1 MSLLVQKFGGTS
13 VADVERIGKVAQRIA
28 RCREDGHD
36 LVIVVSAMG
45 HTTDELTALA
55 LAICPQPPRREMDML
70 LATGE
75 QVSIALLSMALQAL
89 GVPAVAMTGTQAGIV
104 TESTFGRAR
113 ILEIRTDR
121 LRRLLDQGQVVVVAG
136 FQGTSSGV
144 AGTPE
149 ITTLGRGGSDTSAVA
164 LAAALGADACEIYTD
179 VPGVLTTDPRR
190 VADAQ
195 LMESVSCDEMLEL
208 ASLGAAV
215 LHPRAVEI
223 ARNYG
228 VPLWVRSSWSD
239 SPGTRLTSGPA
250 RAIGSEGL
258 ELGRPVDGAE
268 LQDGQAVLALAH
280 VPDRPGVA
288 ADLFEALGAAGLNVD
303 LIVQASHEAAGD
315 EPPGNKT
322 VSNDIAFTVADAD
335 LETARGICQALLAS
349 LQADGATLSSEGGM
363 AKISIAGAGIMGRPG
378 MAARL
383 FDTLARLGINLRL
396 IATSEVKVSC
406 VVDRELGARALRAA
420 AAAFE
425 LGEKQLRDG
434 PLPADPLAPAV
445 RGVALDRDQAQ
456 LVVRRVPDR
465 PGSAAL
471 VCRALADAN
480 ISLDGIVQSERTHS
494 SGDQRSRDI
503 SFTLRRDDRPG
514 AERALAPVLAQWP
527 GAWIEEGP
535 AIARISAV
543 GGGMACTAGTAAR
556 MFRALA
562 AAGINIE
569 MIATSEIRTS
579 CVVAESEGI
588 RALRVVHDAFALGGE
603 TLHRAEG
610 TEAPATG
617 GPPAP

>member
-1 MSLLVQKFGGTS
+1 MALLVQKFGGTS
-13 VADVERIGKVAQRIA
+13 VADVERIGNVARRIA
-28 RCREDGHD
+28 QCREDGHD

-55 LAICPQPPRREMDML
+55 RAISPQPPQREMDML

-121 LRRLLDQGQVVVVAG
+121 LRRLLNEGQVVVVAG

-179 VPGVLTTDPRR
+179 VPGVLTTDPRK

-239 SPGTRLTSGPA
+239 GPGTRLTSGPA

-303 LIVQASHEAAGD
+303 LIVQSSHEAASNA
-315 EPPGNKT
+315 PA
-322 VSNDIAFTVADAD
+322 SNDIAFTVADAE
-335 LETARGICQALLAS
+335 LEAARGICEALLAS
-349 LQADGATLSSEGGM
+349 LQADGATLSSEAGM

-406 VVDRELGARALRAA
+406 VVDRELGARALRAT

-425 LGEKQLRDG
+425 LGEQQLRDG

-456 LVVRRVPDR
+456 LVMRRVPDR

-471 VCRALADAN
+471 VCRALADAS

-543 GGGMACTAGTAAR
+543 GAGMACTAGTAAR

-588 RALRVVHDAFALGGE
+588 RALQAVHAAFELGGE

-610 TEAPATG
+610 SEAPSAEA
-617 GPPAP
+617 PPAGGA

>member
-1 MSLLVQKFGGTS
+1 MALLVQKFGGTS
-13 VADVERIGKVAQRIA
+13 VADVERIGNVARRIA
-28 RCREDGHD
+28 QCREDGHD

-55 LAICPQPPRREMDML
+55 RAISPQPPQREMDML

-121 LRRLLDQGQVVVVAG
+121 LRRLLNEGQVVVVAG

-179 VPGVLTTDPRR
+179 VPGVLTTDPRK

-239 SPGTRLTSGPA
+239 NPGTRLTSGPA

-303 LIVQASHEAAGD
+303 LIVQSSHEAASNA
-315 EPPGNKT
+315 PA
-322 VSNDIAFTVADAD
+322 SNDIAFTVADAE
-335 LETARGICQALLAS
+335 LEAARGICEALLAS
-349 LQADGATLSSEGGM
+349 LQADGATLSSEAGM

-425 LGEKQLRDG
+425 LGEQQLRDG

-471 VCRALADAN
+471 VCRALADAS

-543 GGGMACTAGTAAR
+543 GAGMACTAGTAAR

-588 RALRVVHDAFALGGE
+588 RALQAVHAAFALGGE

-610 TEAPATG
+610 SEAPAAG
-617 GPPAP
+617 AP

>member
-1 MSLLVQKFGGTS
+1 
-13 VADVERIGKVAQRIA
+13 
-28 RCREDGHD
+28 
-36 LVIVVSAMG
+36 
-45 HTTDELTALA
+45 
-55 LAICPQPPRREMDML
+55 
-70 LATGE
+70 
-75 QVSIALLSMALQAL
+75 
-89 GVPAVAMTGTQAGIV
+89 
-104 TESTFGRAR
+104 
-113 ILEIRTDR
+113 
-121 LRRLLDQGQVVVVAG
+121 
-136 FQGTSSGV
+136 
-144 AGTPE
+144 
-149 ITTLGRGGSDTSAVA
+149 
-164 LAAALGADACEIYTD
+164 
-179 VPGVLTTDPRR
+179 
-190 VADAQ
+190 
-195 LMESVSCDEMLEL
+195 
-208 ASLGAAV
+208 
-215 LHPRAVEI
+215 
-223 ARNYG
+223 
-228 VPLWVRSSWSD
+228 
-239 SPGTRLTSGPA
+239 
-250 RAIGSEGL
+250 
-258 ELGRPVDGAE
+258 
-268 LQDGQAVLALAH
+268 
-280 VPDRPGVA
+280 
-288 ADLFEALGAAGLNVD
+288 
-303 LIVQASHEAAGD
+303 
-315 EPPGNKT
+315 
-322 VSNDIAFTVADAD
+322 
-335 LETARGICQALLAS
+335 
-349 LQADGATLSSEGGM
+349 
-363 AKISIAGAGIMGRPG
+363 

-406 VVDRELGARALRAA
+406 VVDRELGARALRAT

-425 LGEKQLRDG
+425 LGEQQLRDG

-543 GGGMACTAGTAAR
+543 GAGMACTAGTAAR

-588 RALRVVHDAFALGGE
+588 RALQAVHAAFALGGE

-610 TEAPATG
+610 TEAPAAG
-617 GPPAP
+617 AS

>member
-1 MSLLVQKFGGTS
+1 MALLVQKFGGTS
-13 VADVERIGKVAQRIA
+13 VADVERIGNVARRIA
-28 RCREDGHD
+28 QCREDGHD

-55 LAICPQPPRREMDML
+55 RAISPQPPQREMDML

-121 LRRLLDQGQVVVVAG
+121 LRRLLNEGQVVVVAG

-179 VPGVLTTDPRR
+179 VPGVLTTDPRK

-239 SPGTRLTSGPA
+239 NPGTRLTSGPA

-303 LIVQASHEAAGD
+303 LIVQSSHEAASNA
-315 EPPGNKT
+315 PA
-322 VSNDIAFTVADAD
+322 SNDIAFTVADAE
-335 LETARGICQALLAS
+335 LEAARGICEALLAS
-349 LQADGATLSSEGGM
+349 LQADGATLSSEAGM

-406 VVDRELGARALRAA
+406 VVDRELGARALRAT

-425 LGEKQLRDG
+425 LGEQQLRDG

-471 VCRALADAN
+471 VCRALADAS

-514 AERALAPVLAQWP
+514 AERALASVLAQWP

-543 GGGMACTAGTAAR
+543 GAGMACTAGTAAR

-588 RALRVVHDAFALGGE
+588 RALQAVHAAFELGGE

-610 TEAPATG
+610 SEAPPVG
-617 GPPAP
+617 GP

>member
-1 MSLLVQKFGGTS
+1 M
-13 VADVERIGKVAQRIA
+13 
-28 RCREDGHD
+28 
-36 LVIVVSAMG
+36 
-45 HTTDELTALA
+45 
-55 LAICPQPPRREMDML
+55 
-70 LATGE
+70 
-75 QVSIALLSMALQAL
+75 
-89 GVPAVAMTGTQAGIV
+89 
-104 TESTFGRAR
+104 
-113 ILEIRTDR
+113 
-121 LRRLLDQGQVVVVAG
+121 
-136 FQGTSSGV
+136 
-144 AGTPE
+144 
-149 ITTLGRGGSDTSAVA
+149 
-164 LAAALGADACEIYTD
+164 ADAE
-179 VPGVLTTDPRR
+179 
-190 VADAQ
+190 
-195 LMESVSCDEMLEL
+195 LE
-208 ASLGAAV
+208 A
-215 LHPRAVEI
+215 
-223 ARNYG
+223 
-228 VPLWVRSSWSD
+228 
-239 SPGTRLTSGPA
+239 
-250 RAIGSEGL
+250 
-258 ELGRPVDGAE
+258 
-268 LQDGQAVLALAH
+268 
-280 VPDRPGVA
+280 
-288 ADLFEALGAAGLNVD
+288 
-303 LIVQASHEAAGD
+303 
-315 EPPGNKT
+315 
-322 VSNDIAFTVADAD
+322 
-335 LETARGICQALLAS
+335 ARGICEALLAS
-349 LQADGATLSSEGGM
+349 LQADGATLSSEAGM

-406 VVDRELGARALRAA
+406 VVDRELGARALRAT

-425 LGEKQLRDG
+425 LGEQQLRDG

-471 VCRALADAN
+471 VCRALADAS

-543 GGGMACTAGTAAR
+543 GAGMACTAGTAAR

-588 RALRVVHDAFALGGE
+588 RALQAVHAAFALGGE

-610 TEAPATG
+610 SEAPAAG
-617 GPPAP
+617 AP

>member
-1 MSLLVQKFGGTS
+1 MALLVQKFGGTS
-13 VADVERIGKVAQRIA
+13 VADVERIGNVARRIA
-28 RCREDGHD
+28 QCREDGHD

-55 LAICPQPPRREMDML
+55 RAISPQPPQREMDML

-121 LRRLLDQGQVVVVAG
+121 LRRLLNEGQVVVVAG

-179 VPGVLTTDPRR
+179 VPGVLTTDPRK

-239 SPGTRLTSGPA
+239 GPGTRLTSGPA

-303 LIVQASHEAAGD
+303 LIVQSSHEAASNA
-315 EPPGNKT
+315 PA
-322 VSNDIAFTVADAD
+322 SNDIAFTVADAE
-335 LETARGICQALLAS
+335 LEAARGICEALLAS
-349 LQADGATLSSEGGM
+349 LQADGATLSSEAGM

-406 VVDRELGARALRAA
+406 VVDRELGARALRAT

-425 LGEKQLRDG
+425 LGEQQLRDG

-471 VCRALADAN
+471 VCRALADAS

-514 AERALAPVLAQWP
+514 AERALASVLAQWP

-543 GGGMACTAGTAAR
+543 GAGMACTAGTAAR

-588 RALRVVHDAFALGGE
+588 RALQAVHAAFELGGE

-610 TEAPATG
+610 SEAPAAG
-617 GPPAP
+617 GP

>member
-1 MSLLVQKFGGTS
+1 
-13 VADVERIGKVAQRIA
+13 
-28 RCREDGHD
+28 
-36 LVIVVSAMG
+36 
-45 HTTDELTALA
+45 
-55 LAICPQPPRREMDML
+55 MDML

-121 LRRLLDQGQVVVVAG
+121 LRRLLNEGQVVVVAG

-179 VPGVLTTDPRR
+179 VPGVLTTDPRK

-228 VPLWVRSSWSD
+228 VPLWVRSSWSEN
-239 SPGTRLTSGPA
+239 PGTRLTSGPA

-303 LIVQASHEAAGD
+303 LIVQASHEAA
-315 EPPGNKT
+315 
-322 VSNDIAFTVADAD
+322 SNDIAFTVADAE
-335 LETARGICQALLAS
+335 LETARGICEALLAS
-349 LQADGATLSSEGGM
+349 LQADGATLSSEAGM

-406 VVDRELGARALRAA
+406 VVDRELGARALRAT

-425 LGEKQLRDG
+425 LGEQQLRDG

-471 VCRALADAN
+471 VCRALADAS

-514 AERALAPVLAQWP
+514 AERALASVLAQWP

-543 GGGMACTAGTAAR
+543 GAGMACTAGTAAR

-588 RALRVVHDAFALGGE
+588 RALQAVHAAFELGGE

-610 TEAPATG
+610 SEAPPVG
-617 GPPAP
+617 GSLGEAP

>member
-1 MSLLVQKFGGTS
+1 MALLVQKFGGTS
-13 VADVERIGKVAQRIA
+13 VADVERIGNVARRIA
-28 RCREDGHD
+28 QCREDGHD

-55 LAICPQPPRREMDML
+55 RAISPQPPQREMDML

-121 LRRLLDQGQVVVVAG
+121 LRRLLNEGQVVVVAG

-179 VPGVLTTDPRR
+179 VPGVLTTDPRK

-239 SPGTRLTSGPA
+239 GPGTRLTSGPA

-303 LIVQASHEAAGD
+303 LIVQSSHEAASNA
-315 EPPGNKT
+315 PA
-322 VSNDIAFTVADAD
+322 SNDIAFTVADAE
-335 LETARGICQALLAS
+335 LEAARGICEALLAS
-349 LQADGATLSSEGGM
+349 LQADGATLSSEAGM

-406 VVDRELGARALRAA
+406 VVDRELGARALRAT

-425 LGEKQLRDG
+425 LGEQQLRDG

-471 VCRALADAN
+471 VCRALADAS

-543 GGGMACTAGTAAR
+543 GAGMACTAGTAAR

-588 RALRVVHDAFALGGE
+588 RALQAVHAAFALGGE

-610 TEAPATG
+610 SEAPAAE
-617 GPPAP
+617 GP

>member
-1 MSLLVQKFGGTS
+1 MALLVQKFGGTS
-13 VADVERIGKVAQRIA
+13 VADVERIGNVARRIA
-28 RCREDGHD
+28 QCREDGHD

-55 LAICPQPPRREMDML
+55 RAISPQPPQREMDML

-121 LRRLLDQGQVVVVAG
+121 LRRLLNDGQVVVVAG

-179 VPGVLTTDPRR
+179 VPGVLTTDPRK

-239 SPGTRLTSGPA
+239 NPGTRLTSGPA

-303 LIVQASHEAAGD
+303 LIVQSSHEAASNA
-315 EPPGNKT
+315 PA
-322 VSNDIAFTVADAD
+322 SNDIAFTVADAE
-335 LETARGICQALLAS
+335 LEAARGICEALLAS
-349 LQADGATLSSEGGM
+349 LQADGATLSSEAGM

-406 VVDRELGARALRAA
+406 VVDRELGARALRAT

-425 LGEKQLRDG
+425 LGEQQLRDG

-471 VCRALADAN
+471 VCRALADAS

-535 AIARISAV
+535 PIARVSAV
-543 GGGMACTAGTAAR
+543 GAGMACTAGTAAR

-588 RALRVVHDAFALGGE
+588 RALQAVHAAFELGGE

-610 TEAPATG
+610 TEAPAAG
-617 GPPAP
+617 VP

>member
-1 MSLLVQKFGGTS
+1 MALLVQKFGGTS
-13 VADVERIGKVAQRIA
+13 VADVERIGNVARRIA
-28 RCREDGHD
+28 QCREDGHD

-55 LAICPQPPRREMDML
+55 RAISPQPPQREMDML

-121 LRRLLDQGQVVVVAG
+121 LRRLLNEGQVVVVAG

-179 VPGVLTTDPRR
+179 VPGVLTTDPRK

-239 SPGTRLTSGPA
+239 NPGTRLTSGPA

-303 LIVQASHEAAGD
+303 LIVQASHEAA
-315 EPPGNKT
+315 
-322 VSNDIAFTVADAD
+322 SNDIAFTVADAE
-335 LETARGICQALLAS
+335 LETARGICEALLAS
-349 LQADGATLSSEGGM
+349 LQADGATLSSEAGM

-406 VVDRELGARALRAA
+406 VVDRELGARALRAT

-425 LGEKQLRDG
+425 LGEQQLRDG

-471 VCRALADAN
+471 VCRALADAS

-494 SGDQRSRDI
+494 SGNQRSRDI

-514 AERALAPVLAQWP
+514 AERALASVLAQWP

-543 GGGMACTAGTAAR
+543 GAGMACTAGTAAR

-588 RALRVVHDAFALGGE
+588 RALQAVHAAFELGGE

-610 TEAPATG
+610 SEAPPVG
-617 GPPAP
+617 GP

>member
-1 MSLLVQKFGGTS
+1 MALLVQKFGGTS
-13 VADVERIGKVAQRIA
+13 VADVERIQSVARRIA
-28 RCREDGHD
+28 SSREAGHE
-36 LVIVVSAMG
+36 LVVVVSAMG
-45 HTTDELTALA
+45 HTTDTLTAMA
-55 LAICPQPPRREMDML
+55 RAINTDPPQREMDML

-75 QVSIALLSMALQAL
+75 QVSIALLAMALHRL
-89 GVPAVAMTGTQAGIV
+89 GVPAVSLTGTQAGIV

-121 LRRLLDQGQVVVVAG
+121 LRRLLNEGQVVVVAG

-179 VPGVLTTDPRR
+179 VPGVLTTDPRK

-239 SPGTRLTSGPA
+239 GPGTRLTSGPA

-303 LIVQASHEAAGD
+303 LIVQSSHEAASN
-315 EPPGNKT
+315 EAASNT
-322 VSNDIAFTVADAD
+322 SASNDIAFTVADAE
-335 LETARGICQALLAS
+335 LEAARGICEALLAS
-349 LQADGATLSSEGGM
+349 LQADGATLSSEAGM

-406 VVDRELGARALRAA
+406 VVDRELGARALRAT

-425 LGEKQLRDG
+425 LGEQQLRDG

-471 VCRALADAN
+471 VCRALADAS

-514 AERALAPVLAQWP
+514 AERALASVLAQWP

-543 GGGMACTAGTAAR
+543 GAGMACTAGTAAR

-579 CVVAESEGI
+579 CVVAETEGI
-588 RALRVVHDAFALGGE
+588 RALQAVHAAFELGGE

-610 TEAPATG
+610 TEAPAAG
-617 GPPAP
+617 AS